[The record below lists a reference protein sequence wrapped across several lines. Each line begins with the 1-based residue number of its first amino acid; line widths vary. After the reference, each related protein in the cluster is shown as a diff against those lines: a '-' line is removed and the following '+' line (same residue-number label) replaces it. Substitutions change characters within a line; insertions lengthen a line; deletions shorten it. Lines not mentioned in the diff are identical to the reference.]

1 MELNV
6 CIWDLARKENDD
18 NIMIVDIEISD
29 SDTIME
35 TMLVEL
41 DMNYMGIDWDGK
53 FEYELERDFQKAVNE
68 YYEKHNELPNSQ
80 QLQRLV
86 QQNYYGM
93 LDNTADKECGKIE
106 TDKIVYNKLPI
117 KNLAQ
122 LSYSIYQD
130 DSLIESEDKANEC
143 LKYLKEN
150 LQKVYD
156 LIEML
161 DDEEYFEDEKKE
173 VPKKRNEVDLYQIGD
188 IINFIETIKIKKV

>member
-1 MELNV
+1 MKLNV
-6 CIWDLARKENDD
+6 CIWDLARKENDN

-41 DMNYMGIDWDGK
+41 DMNYMGIDWDGE
-53 FEYELERDFQKAVNE
+53 FEYELAKDFQKAVNE
-68 YYEKHNELPNSQ
+68 YYEEHNKLPNSQ

-93 LDNTADKECGKIE
+93 LDNTKDEECGEIE
-106 TDKIVYNKLPI
+106 TDEIVYNELPI

-130 DSLIESEDKANEC
+130 DSLIESEKKANEC
-143 LKYLKEN
+143 LEYLLEN
-150 LQKVYD
+150 MTNIYSFLEQFEGNELQD
-156 LIEML
+156 NNI
-161 DDEEYFEDEKKE
+161 
-173 VPKKRNEVDLYQIGD
+173 DLYQLGD
-188 IINFIETIKIKKV
+188 IMNFIETIKIKEVK

>member
-1 MELNV
+1 MEL
-6 CIWDLARKENDD
+6 K
-18 NIMIVDIEISD
+18 
-29 SDTIME
+29 
-35 TMLVEL
+35 
-41 DMNYMGIDWDGK
+41 
-53 FEYELERDFQKAVNE
+53 
-68 YYEKHNELPNSQ
+68 
-80 QLQRLV
+80 
-86 QQNYYGM
+86 NYYGV

-106 TDKIVYNKLPI
+106 TDEIIYNKLPI

-161 DDEEYFEDEKKE
+161 DDEEYFEDEKNE
-173 VPKKRNEVDLYQIGD
+173 VSKKRNEVDLYQIGD

>member
-1 MELNV
+1 MEYEKELIDILN
-6 CIWDLARKENDD
+6 IYSEFTWKKEPLDGD
-18 NIMIVDIEISD
+18 EVDR
-29 SDTIME
+29 
-35 TMLVEL
+35 LVEHL
-41 DMNYMGIDWDGK
+41 RNQLNLINGNITQE
-53 FEYELERDFQKAVNE
+53 EYDKAVNE
-68 YYEKHNELPNSQ
+68 YYEEHNKLPNSQ

-93 LDNTADKECGKIE
+93 LDNTEDEECGEIE
-106 TDKIVYNKLPI
+106 TDEIVYNELPI

-156 LIEML
+156 LIDML
-161 DDEEYFEDEKKE
+161 DDGEYFEDEEKE
-173 VPKKRNEVDLYQIGD
+173 VSKKRNEVDLYQIGD

>member
-1 MELNV
+1 M
-6 CIWDLARKENDD
+6 
-18 NIMIVDIEISD
+18 
-29 SDTIME
+29 
-35 TMLVEL
+35 
-41 DMNYMGIDWDGK
+41 
-53 FEYELERDFQKAVNE
+53 
-68 YYEKHNELPNSQ
+68 PNSQ

-93 LDNTADKECGKIE
+93 LDNTEDEECGEIE
-106 TDKIVYNKLPI
+106 TDEIVYNELPI

-156 LIEML
+156 LIDML
-161 DDEEYFEDEKKE
+161 DDGEYFEDEEKE
-173 VPKKRNEVDLYQIGD
+173 VSKKRNEVDLYQIGD